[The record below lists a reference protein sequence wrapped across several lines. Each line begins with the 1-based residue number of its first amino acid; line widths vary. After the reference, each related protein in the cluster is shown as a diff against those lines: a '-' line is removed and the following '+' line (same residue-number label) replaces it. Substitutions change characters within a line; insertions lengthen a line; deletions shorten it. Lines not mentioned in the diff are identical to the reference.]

1 MDKEEL
7 LVRIKN
13 AAQALVHQVER
24 LGQPAPTRTDFE
36 ATLANVRSLYEYI
49 SVLNYLQRYGH
60 RLPAEAL
67 APEGK
72 PELSVPSLATSAPAP
87 QAGVSEEPL
96 AKPQSLRLDNKSDP
110 EAETFTPRYS
120 AVKPSANEP
129 ASEAVLADR
138 LRLMPVDDLRKAIS
152 LADKF
157 QYIYELFGGE
167 NNAYHAALD
176 ALNALHHKAEAEQYL
191 NDLASIY
198 SWDTESDT
206 VQRFRELVA
215 KRFSG

>member
-7 LVRIKN
+7 LIRIKN
-13 AAQALVHQVER
+13 AAQALVHQAER

-60 RLPAEAL
+60 RLTEEVVAPAQ
-67 APEGK
+67 K
-72 PELSVPSLATSAPAP
+72 PELSAAPVIASAPAP
-87 QAGVSEEPL
+87 RVSVSEEPT
-96 AKPQSLRLDNKSDP
+96 AKPQGSLL
-110 EAETFTPRYS
+110 EAKPAPQAEPFTPRYS
-120 AVKPSANEP
+120 AAQPSSTEP
-129 ASEAVLADR
+129 AGEAVLADR

-176 ALNALHHKAEAEQYL
+176 ALNALHDKAEAEQYL
-191 NDLASIY
+191 NELASIY
-198 SWDTESDT
+198 SWDAKSDT

-215 KRFSG
+215 KRFSA